1 MVNVGN
7 NSDVADIISN
17 IQFINSF
24 FGDIAL
30 DKPLYQN
37 FFLKYSAKFSF
48 LQKKPDIKKISGFFL
63 LIDDRQ

>member
-48 LQKKPDIKKISGFFL
+48 LQKKQTSCRYL
-63 LIDDRQ
+63 LQFILVLA